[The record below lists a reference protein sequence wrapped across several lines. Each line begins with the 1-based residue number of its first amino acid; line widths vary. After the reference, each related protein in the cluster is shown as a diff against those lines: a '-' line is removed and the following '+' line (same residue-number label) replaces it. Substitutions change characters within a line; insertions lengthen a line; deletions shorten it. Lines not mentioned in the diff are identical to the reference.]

1 MNPAILDFDTLKAV
15 LNCERQADVER
26 YLNKAGIRFFFARGG
41 VWTTLDLVNAAGGI
55 KSASNSDKYT
65 PSDIF

>member
-1 MNPAILDFDTLKAV
+1 MNAAILDFATLKAV
-15 LNCERQADVER
+15 TGYERQADVER
-26 YLNKAGIRFFFARGG
+26 CLTKAGIRFFFARAG

-55 KSASNSDKYT
+55 KSASNNDNYA